1 MNLRPKLTY
10 ANVVATLALVLV
22 VGGGTVYA
30 AAKLGKNTVTS
41 KAIKK
46 GAVRGSDLHKNA
58 VTSPKVKEGS
68 IAGGDIADGSVGTA
82 DLTAD
87 VIAGLRAEVTGSAT
101 AGPQGGVNT
110 NATVPLPLN
119 GTTSFTPQ
127 AGEVTAI
134 AAEARFSIATTN
146 VLNQCSPDVRIL
158 IDGRPSRIFISP
170 EDDGDTT
177 TLVQSPGRD
186 ASGPF
191 GLINPG
197 VAQTISAELGGD
209 ADCTASSQL
218 DRLEV
223 RIVQIR

>member
-1 MNLRPKLTY
+1 MDLRPKLTY

-22 VGGGTVYA
+22 VSGGTVYA

-46 GAVRGSDLHKNA
+46 GAVKGSDLGKNA
-58 VTSPKVKEGS
+58 VTSPKVKDGS
-68 IAGGDIADGSVGTA
+68 IGTS

-87 VIAGLRAEVTGSAT
+87 VIAGLRAEVTGAAT

-110 NATVPLPLN
+110 NTTAPLPLT
-119 GTTSFTPQ
+119 GTTTFTPQ
-127 AGEVTAI
+127 AGEVSAV

-146 VLNQCSPDVRIL
+146 ALNFCSPDVRIL
-158 IDGRPSRIFISP
+158 IDGKPTRIFISP
-170 EDDGDTT
+170 EEGENST

-186 ASGPF
+186 ASGPY
-191 GLINPG
+191 GLLDPG
-197 VAQTISAELGGD
+197 TPQTISATLSGD
-209 ADCTASSQL
+209 SDCTAASQL

-223 RIVQIR
+223 RVVQIR